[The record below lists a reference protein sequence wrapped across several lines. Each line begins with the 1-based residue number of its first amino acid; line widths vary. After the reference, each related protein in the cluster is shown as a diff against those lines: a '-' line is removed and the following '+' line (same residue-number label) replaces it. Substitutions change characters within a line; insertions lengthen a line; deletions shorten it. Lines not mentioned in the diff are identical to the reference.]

1 MKISKLFALV
11 VLCASCKKDHESYQD
26 LYRKADKK
34 LTEIEDLIKKS
45 SCYDLSDWQVDT
57 VMDGVGSGHRYFPV
71 NKTIK
76 SNYEKLKATYLE
88 LLNSARKTDPHPIL
102 NDIFIPETHFEI
114 GCIDGHPKV
123 LLASDFSVEQVRDR
137 LSSNIEGLERFYSNN
152 TCNGPNNWYVKP
164 IVKDCQIKYVLHYIG
179 TDSRVN
185 FAFSVKYDQYKALS
199 SRLAHLD
206 SNYATCEK
214 SLVPQKH
221 VICENHIPV
230 IID

>member
-11 VLCASCKKDHESYQD
+11 ILCASCKKDNESYQD
-26 LYRKADKK
+26 LYSKAEKK

-45 SCYDLSDWQVDT
+45 SCNNLINWQVDT
-57 VMDGVGSGHRYFPV
+57 LMDGIGSGHKYFPV
-71 NKTIK
+71 NNTIK
-76 SNYEKLKATYLE
+76 SDYDKLKATYLE
-88 LLNSARKTDPHPIL
+88 LLNSARKTDPRPIL

-137 LSSNIEGLERFYSNN
+137 LISNIERLERFYSNK
-152 TCNGPNNWYVKP
+152 TCSGPNNWYVIP
-164 IVKDCQIKYVLHYIG
+164 IVKDCKIKHVLQYIGIDSKDNFTFSIKY
-179 TDSRVN
+179 N
-185 FAFSVKYDQYKALS
+185 QYKALS
-199 SRLAHLD
+199 SRLAQLD
-206 SNYATCEK
+206 SNYAKCEN
-214 SLVPQKH
+214 LIAPQKH